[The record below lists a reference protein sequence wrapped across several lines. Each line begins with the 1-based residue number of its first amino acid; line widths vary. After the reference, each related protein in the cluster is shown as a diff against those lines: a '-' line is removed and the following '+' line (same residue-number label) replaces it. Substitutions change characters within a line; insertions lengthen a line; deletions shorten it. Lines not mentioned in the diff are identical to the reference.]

1 MPSVL
6 TVPVRRLLALVLAVL
21 AVSWALAGCGSSSGS
36 GTTARPASATA
47 STADGIIA
55 NPNGE
60 LPAGAVPDEAVTD
73 LPTVNVAA
81 LPKEAVDTLRLIA
94 QGGPFP
100 YSKDGVTFQ
109 NREGILPRQ
118 PSGFYQEY
126 TVITPGSKDR
136 GARRIIAAKD
146 GSRFYTDDHYDSFR
160 EVVTGG
166 QS

>member
-6 TVPVRRLLALVLAVL
+6 IDPVRRLLAVAV
-21 AVSWALAGCGSSSGS
+21 AALAASLLLAACGSSPATTPTATPAVSSGGSGS
-36 GTTARPASATA
+36 G
-47 STADGIIA
+47 IVA

-60 LPAGAVPDEAVTD
+60 LPSGAVPDEATTD
-73 LPTVNVAA
+73 LPTVNVAT

-94 QGGPFP
+94 VGGPFP

-118 PSGFYQEY
+118 KSGFYQEY

-136 GARRIIAAKD
+136 GARRIIAGKD